1 LVAVLVAV
9 GFSDHRGAVAET
21 AFFAVNS
28 YGRFSLQRLPLPS
41 QPFLCNLTS
50 VGHTCSS
57 HMGKKSGKPTDVSER
72 KSSHVPGQY
81 LGYALQPTRLLS
93 LALDAAPGS
102 SLSLEVF
109 EDVGVEEGS
118 GERLASQTK
127 TARDS
132 NPVSDR
138 AIDLWKTFSNW
149 LTAISK
155 GELDPSKTCFEIYL
169 AKQRTGK
176 IVRSFNDAQTE
187 AEAQKA
193 LKEAKEA
200 FWPPDA
206 KPAKKSTI
214 PVELEPF
221 VKHVLTSP
229 NPSAVELIRRFRLT
243 VAKTDPFKEIRAKVV
258 SKWVRPESV
267 DLVIQHAHG
276 WIKEYL
282 DGLIQT
288 GQSAILR
295 VDDFNGEMAKF
306 IPRCDFKQILTVM
319 AGRNMASDDELAAE
333 QMRLYVRQLALI
345 EYADED
351 VIEAINCYLRASA
364 ERTAW
369 SKAGLV
375 HEASFEEYEESLV
388 KYWKNRT
395 TVHEITGQQYP
406 SVQRGQLLLADCSVH
421 QQTLQG
427 LEVPSFFTPGSY
439 HALAEDR
446 TVGWHPEYTSLLAN
460 GGADVGTK

>member
-1 LVAVLVAV
+1 
-9 GFSDHRGAVAET
+9 
-21 AFFAVNS
+21 
-28 YGRFSLQRLPLPS
+28 
-41 QPFLCNLTS
+41 
-50 VGHTCSS
+50 
-57 HMGKKSGKPTDVSER
+57 MGKKSKKLTDVSER

-102 SLSLEVF
+102 FLSLEVF
-109 EDVGVEEGS
+109 EDVGVEESS
-118 GERLASQTK
+118 GQRVASQTK

-138 AIDLWKTFSNW
+138 ALDLWKTFSNW
-149 LTAISK
+149 LTAIGN

-176 IVRSFNDAQTE
+176 IVRAFNDAQTE
-187 AEAQKA
+187 AEAKKA
-193 LKEAKEA
+193 LKDAKEA
-200 FWPPDA
+200 FWPPTA

-214 PVELEPF
+214 PDDLEPF
-221 VKHVLTSP
+221 VKHVLTSTT
-229 NPSAVELIRRFRLT
+229 PSAVELIRRFRLT
-243 VAKTDPFKEIRAKVV
+243 VAKSDPFKEIRSKVV

-282 DGLIQT
+282 DGLIQV
-288 GQSAILR
+288 GKPAILQ
-295 VDDFNGEMAKF
+295 VDDFNAEMAKF
-306 IPRCDFKQILTVM
+306 IPRCDFKQILAVM
-319 AGRNMASDDELAAE
+319 AGRNLASDDELAAE
-333 QMRLYVRQLALI
+333 QIRTYVRQLALI

-388 KYWKNRT
+388 KYWRNRT
-395 TVHEITGQQYP
+395 TVHEITSKQYP
-406 SVQRGQLLLADCSVH
+406 SPQRGQLLLADCTVH

-439 HALAEDR
+439 HALAEDQ
-446 TVGWHPEYTSLLAN
+446 TVGWHPEYTALLSD
-460 GGADVGTK
+460 GGADVSTK